1 MSYKQAISVVMLLFL
16 ANNVDAQINKRM
28 KRFIGTWEY
37 REIRGFEVWSATGNE
52 LTGKAYRIKNEKDTV
67 LIENMRITSENK
79 KLVLYAQV
87 IGQNEGKEI
96 RFQESDKTKYLFV
109 NNTHDFPKSIYY
121 QFKFLRRKKVDVRLN
136 HPHKD
141 THTKPLTLVRK
152 K

>member
-1 MSYKQAISVVMLLFL
+1 MLYKQVISVVMLLL
-16 ANNVDAQINKRM
+16 VASHLDAQINKRM

-37 REIRGFEVWSATGNE
+37 QEIRGFEVWTAHGAE
-52 LTGKAYRIKNEKDTV
+52 LAGKAYRIKNEKDTV
-67 LIENMRITSENK
+67 LIENMRITQENK

>member
-1 MSYKQAISVVMLLFL
+1 MWYKQVFSVVLLL
-16 ANNVDAQINKRM
+16 VVSTQTNAQINKRM

-37 REIRGFEVWSATGNE
+37 QEIRGFEVWSANGNE
-52 LTGKAYRIKNEKDTV
+52 LSGQAYRIKNDRDTV
-67 LIENMRITSENK
+67 LIENMRVTLENK
-79 KLVLYAQV
+79 KLVLYARV

-96 RFQESDKTKYLFV
+96 RFEESNKTKYLFV